1 MLSTLYVYIHAGNDY
16 LVDTQNTSS
25 KVFTVVFQSKQANST
40 EHVILLSDD
49 QIFEG
54 REYFRLRII
63 GIRFIGQA
71 SIFFR
76 PQDGLTNIFADV
88 SIEDNDSTFR
98 TLAAF
103 HLSILEIE
111 EVIACLKVACTFP
124 LLAIVVYIN
133 WTISEAIQVTEG
145 QGVEVTLS
153 GEAVG
158 VYANPIAIGVVCAE
172 TIATD
177 VEPGTSASIACFAGL
192 IAMTDLHACIYY
204 HMLLLF
210 VCI

>member
-1 MLSTLYVYIHAGNDY
+1 METCSCTCAHAHAHILISLNINYSNAIYTVRIHIHAGNDY

-40 EHVILLSDD
+40 EHAILLSDD

-98 TLAAF
+98 TFAAF
-103 HLSILEIE
+103 HLSILE
-111 EVIACLKVACTFP
+111 LKRSLRA
-124 LLAIVVYIN
+124 LR
-133 WTISEAIQVTEG
+133 
-145 QGVEVTLS
+145 
-153 GEAVG
+153 
-158 VYANPIAIGVVCAE
+158 
-172 TIATD
+172 
-177 VEPGTSASIACFAGL
+177 
-192 IAMTDLHACIYY
+192 LHALSYC
-204 HMLLLF
+204 LL
-210 VCI
+210 